1 MKQHNISALLFIV
14 MVCSALLLTAISSS
28 YYVLA
33 EETEVKPPL
42 TTAEELIL
50 AGDAYCNQAQQASM
64 FSALGLAK
72 KCIAQYEAAV
82 QQFPDNANALVAA
95 MRFYFEAP
103 GVAGGSSKKGREL
116 LAKLDKLSAEDANT
130 YRVFLHEKEGDS
142 AGAMALADK
151 LSRQPIESARNQY
164 ELARFYRDKQLLAKA
179 KPLFEALRNKP
190 VTPENQWY
198 VNDSLLQLG
207 EIILAEK
214 EDISQSI
221 ALIEEYKTKNTDP
234 NDQHYFWSTWSLAQ
248 AYKAKGNTDKYA
260 QLVQQIQAE
269 DYAKNTEFAKRF
281 EAGIKSNK

>member
-1 MKQHNISALLFIV
+1 MKKYTVSALLFIV

-33 EETEVKPPL
+33 DETEVNPPSM
-42 TTAEELIL
+42 TAEELISL
-50 AGDAYCNQAQQASM
+50 GDAYCNQAQQASM

-72 KCIAQYEAAV
+72 KCIAQYETAV

-116 LAKLDKLSAEDANT
+116 LAKLDEVSAEDANT
-130 YRVFLHEKEGDS
+130 YRIFLREKEGDS

-151 LSRQPIESARNQY
+151 LSQQRLESARNHY

-190 VTPENQWY
+190 VTAENQWY

-207 EIILAEK
+207 EILLAEK
-214 EDISQSI
+214 QDISQSI

-248 AYKAKGNTDKYA
+248 AYKAKGDTDKYA

>member
-1 MKQHNISALLFIV
+1 MKQHNVSALLFIV

-28 YYVLA
+28 YYVVA
-33 EETEVKPPL
+33 EETAVKPPL
-42 TTAEELIL
+42 TTAEELISS
-50 AGDAYCNQAQQASM
+50 GDAYCNQAQESSM

-103 GVAGGSSKKGREL
+103 GFAGGSSKKGREL
-116 LAKLDKLSAEDANT
+116 LARLDKVSAEDANT
-130 YRVFLHEKEGDS
+130 YRVFLYEKEGDS

-151 LSRQPIESARNQY
+151 LSQQPFESARNQY

-190 VTPENQWY
+190 VTAENQWY

-214 EDISQSI
+214 QDISQSI

-234 NDQHYFWSTWSLAQ
+234 HDQHYFWSTWSLAK
-248 AYKAKGNTDKYA
+248 AYKAKGNTDKYL

-281 EAGIKSNK
+281 EAGIKSNE